1 MSSFNSRGF
10 FMHNINSNQLAE
22 WKHFETKEN
31 SYQLEKIDDYY
42 NCMIDAEATHSD
54 KRICLELLN

>member
-1 MSSFNSRGF
+1 
-10 FMHNINSNQLAE
+10 MHNISSNQLAE

-54 KRICLELLN
+54 KRICLDILN